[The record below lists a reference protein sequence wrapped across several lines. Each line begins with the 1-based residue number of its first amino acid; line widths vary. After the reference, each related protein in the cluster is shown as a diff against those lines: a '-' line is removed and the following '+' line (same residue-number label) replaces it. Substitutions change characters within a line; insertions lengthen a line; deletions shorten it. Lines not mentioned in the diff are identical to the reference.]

1 MATQKRRVA
10 SKQGPKKSP
19 VRLRTYLLTTVAV
32 GAMASFGMIGG
43 ARANPNGY
51 AIPSA
56 VTSPP
61 TITGSN
67 PTGSTTAA
75 SGNVTINLNQN
86 RTIIN
91 WDSYNI
97 GSGETTSYIFGAGHN
112 SWIVLNKVNAGSATI
127 NGTLQGCLADCT
139 TFGGNIWIYARDG
152 VLIGNGAVVNAGG
165 FLATTSPLSTSDSD
179 FVNPAT
185 NTFAFGG
192 GNPGTSVSVQG
203 NAQITAAG
211 GTIAFIA
218 PQVSTDA
225 GTTVTAT
232 GQGSSVLFGA
242 ATSYTLQFAADT
254 AGDFDLITF
263 DVPAAASSGGST
275 ATTPITINGATKAGN
290 IYVAAVTQS
299 SDANAMIS
307 IAGTQTATQASAG
320 V

>member
-1 MATQKRRVA
+1 M
-10 SKQGPKKSP
+10 
-19 VRLRTYLLTTVAV
+19 RTYLLTTVAV

-185 NTFAFGG
+185 NTFAFGAA
-192 GNPGTSVSVQG
+192 NPGTSVSVQG

-242 ATSYTLQFAADT
+242 ATSYTLQFAPDA
-254 AGDFDLITF
+254 AG
-263 DVPAAASSGGST
+263 
-275 ATTPITINGATKAGN
+275 
-290 IYVAAVTQS
+290 
-299 SDANAMIS
+299 
-307 IAGTQTATQASAG
+307 
-320 V
+320 